1 MAIATKKLLA
11 DGLKELLEK
20 KTLDKITVK
29 ELVATCGVNRQT
41 FYYNF
46 QDIYELLEWIF
57 VEEGKRVRKETAEK
71 KNWQDRLHAV
81 IDELNKEDNR
91 RLILNAFYSVNPMQI
106 DRFMQNYF
114 RPAVE

>member
-1 MAIATKKLLA
+1 MWKKESA
-11 DGLKELLEK
+11 SEK
-20 KTLDKITVK
+20 K
-29 ELVATCGVNRQT
+29 Q
-41 FYYNF
+41 
-46 QDIYELLEWIF
+46 Q
-57 VEEGKRVRKETAEK
+57 KR

-114 RPAVE
+114 RPAVEEILTEYIQDVDISEENRDL

>member
-1 MAIATKKLLA
+1 M
-11 DGLKELLEK
+11 DF
-20 KTLDKITVK
+20 
-29 ELVATCGVNRQT
+29 CGRRKARQ
-41 FYYNF
+41 
-46 QDIYELLEWIF
+46 
-57 VEEGKRVRKETAEK
+57 KRKQAEK

-114 RPAVE
+114 RPAVEEILTEYIQDVDISEENREFMIRIVMICFGWILWMRLDSDRHGD